1 MRRLLLILV
10 LALGLA
16 GAWFYLALG
25 PADPGNNKQVL
36 FRVESGESLGEIAAK
51 LQTQRLIRSPLAFR
65 IFAKA
70 TGVASKLK
78 AGAFV
83 LRPSQSASD
92 ILGILFLG
100 KSEEVSVTIPEGYTV
115 ADIDRLLAS
124 KGLGETGAILD
135 CARRCDFSS
144 FDFLPSLQGLALP
157 AGRSPKGED
166 WSEPRGAGRLEGYL
180 FPETY
185 YVSVAEYQPKFF
197 LERMLGTFE
206 KRIVRKYG
214 PEVLLNKRS
223 LQEYVIMSSLVE
235 AESRHEEERPVVA
248 GILWKRLGSKV
259 LLGVDATVRYA
270 LGKRTEPLTRTDLDL
285 DSPYNT
291 RKNRG
296 LPPSAIGNAGESAFL
311 AALRP
316 KVTEYWYYLHDEKGI
331 VHYAVTNEEH
341 NRNRALYLK

>member
-10 LALGLA
+10 VALGLA
-16 GAWFYLALG
+16 GAWFTLALG
-25 PADPGNNKQVL
+25 PADPGSSKQVL
-36 FRVESGESLGEIAAK
+36 FRVESGESVGEIASK

-65 IFAKA
+65 VFAKA

-92 ILGILFLG
+92 ILGVLFLG
-100 KSEEVSVTIPEGYTV
+100 KSEEISITIPEGYTV

-124 KGLGETGAILD
+124 KGLGQTGAILD

-144 FDFLPSLQGLALP
+144 FDFLPSVKGPAL
-157 AGRSPKGED
+157 
-166 WSEPRGAGRLEGYL
+166 SEPRGAGRLEGYL

-197 LERMLGTFE
+197 LERMLGTFR
-206 KRIVRKYG
+206 KRIADPYG
-214 PEVLLNKRS
+214 KEIAESKRE
-223 LQEYVIMSSLVE
+223 LRDLVIMSSLVE
-235 AESRHEEERPVVA
+235 AESRHEEERSVVA
-248 GILWKRLGSKV
+248 GILWKRLDSKV
-259 LLGVDATVRYA
+259 LLGVDATIRYA

-316 KVTEYWYYLHDEKGI
+316 KATKYWYYLHDEKGI

-341 NRNRALYLK
+341 NKNRALYLR